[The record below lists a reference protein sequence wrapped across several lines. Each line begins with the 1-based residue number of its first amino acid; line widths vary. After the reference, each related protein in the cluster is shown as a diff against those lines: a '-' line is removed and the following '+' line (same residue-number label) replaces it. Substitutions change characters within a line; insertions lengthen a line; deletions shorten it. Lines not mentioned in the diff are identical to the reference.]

1 MIENRIAQNPPLP
14 ILPVRA
20 RDAHKGRFGTVLIVG
35 GSLGMS
41 GAAGLAGLAA
51 LRGGA
56 GLVRVATPAP
66 VLAIVASYERSYT
79 TVPLE
84 ADKHGRISYRAF
96 ERVMEAAAEADWIA
110 LGPGLGR
117 SLGLSRLVTRVY
129 SELNRP
135 LVLDADGLNA
145 LARENGQLPRPGGPR
160 VLTPHPGEFRRLVGP
175 SGDTRRPIEERW
187 QLAQRCAA
195 DWGVILVYK
204 GHPTLVTD
212 GVRHYF
218 NTTGNPGMATG
229 GSGDVLTG
237 LIAALGAQG
246 LEPFSAAQ
254 LAVYLHGL
262 AGDLAAAELTEEAM
276 IASDLIDYLPRAFRQ
291 YRTVLSSA
299 HEPSR

>member
-1 MIENRIAQNPPLP
+1 MNEKGFGENLPLP
-14 ILPVRA
+14 VLPVRP

-79 TVPLE
+79 TIPLE
-84 ADKHGRISYRAF
+84 ADKHGRISLRAF
-96 ERVMEAAAEADWIA
+96 ERVMEAALEADWIA

-117 SLGLSRLVTRVY
+117 SFGLSRLVTRVY
-129 SELNRP
+129 SELSKP

-187 QLAQRCAA
+187 QLARQQAA
-195 DWGVILVYK
+195 KWGVVLVYK

-212 GVRHYF
+212 GTRCYF

-246 LEPFSAAQ
+246 LEPFAAAQ

-262 AGDLAAAELTEEAM
+262 AGDLAAAELSEEAM
-276 IASDLIDYLPRAFRQ
+276 IASDLIDYLPRAFQ
-291 YRTVLSSA
+291 EYRKVLSGGQES
-299 HEPSR
+299 SR